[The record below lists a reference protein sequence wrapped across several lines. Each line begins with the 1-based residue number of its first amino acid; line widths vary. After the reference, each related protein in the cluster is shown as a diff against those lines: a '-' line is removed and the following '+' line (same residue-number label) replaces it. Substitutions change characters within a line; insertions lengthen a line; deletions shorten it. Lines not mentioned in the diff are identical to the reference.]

1 MVGRPLNFTVRH
13 PPLSTRWGRLAF
25 AASLAAVGILIYATN
40 PLLLPDYGVHKWLL
54 WEVPPGATVE
64 DLKRVAQA
72 RGWKINNSW
81 RGDLPGANWG
91 GISGATVVW
100 IYLGGYRI
108 LFRTDL
114 DSFWAFDSSGRLI
127 DVRTRRMT
135 DAL

>member
-1 MVGRPLNFTVRH
+1 VRPLNFTVRH
-13 PPLSTRWGRLAF
+13 PPLNRTRWVRLALV
-25 AASLAAVGILIYATN
+25 ASVAAVGILIYASN
-40 PLLLPDYGVHKWLL
+40 PLLLPDGAVHKWLL

-64 DLKRVAQA
+64 DLKRIAHA
-72 RGWKINNSW
+72 RGWRIQNSW
-81 RGDLPGANWG
+81 RGDQPGAAWA
-91 GISGATVVW
+91 GISGATVVE

-114 DSFWAFDSSGRLI
+114 DSFWAFDSSGHLI